1 MMIAASTA
9 GAEVQCSD
17 ARTASD
23 MLSNDYG
30 ERVIF
35 TGILEDGSGIVQ
47 IFALEGVSW
56 SILIIDTDGRARL
69 IGYGAGWIQR
79 RHRPKGSAMK
89 HDRTFSDISAYGSDA
104 WCATTMGWSLD
115 RFKRERPALEKI
127 GFPKGRHHRRAHQ
140 QGRRS
145 GVDQP

>member
-1 MMIAASTA
+1 MKTLLSAAAMMIAASTA

-56 SILIIDTDGRARL
+56 SILIIDTDGRACL
-69 IGYGAGWIQR
+69 IGYGAGWISEGIAQ
-79 RHRPKGSAMK
+79 G
-89 HDRTFSDISAYGSDA
+89 
-104 WCATTMGWSLD
+104 
-115 RFKRERPALEKI
+115 KR
-127 GFPKGRHHRRAHQ
+127 G
-140 QGRRS
+140 
-145 GVDQP
+145 